1 MTIWLHVFSD
11 YELVTEYFL
20 LTNGANEWKGNTQ
33 IMGLVRAPRNC
44 RDNFGC
50 GNDFDPII
58 IISLNLLLLT
68 HPTCLDL
75 VDN

>member
-1 MTIWLHVFSD
+1 M
-11 YELVTEYFL
+11 
-20 LTNGANEWKGNTQ
+20 LTSGANEWKGNTQ
-33 IMGLVRAPRNC
+33 IGGLVKAPRSC

-58 IISLNLLLLT
+58 IISLTLLLLT

-75 VDN
+75 VDNELLAILINVVSQNMG